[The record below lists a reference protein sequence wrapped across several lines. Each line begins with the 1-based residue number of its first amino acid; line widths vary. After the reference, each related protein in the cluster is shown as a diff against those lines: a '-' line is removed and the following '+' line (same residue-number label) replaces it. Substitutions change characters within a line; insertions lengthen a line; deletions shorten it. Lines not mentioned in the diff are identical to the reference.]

1 MQTGYNH
8 RCIIRN
14 GISDIEILMQI
25 LSSVK
30 KALELLD
37 HFTVERP
44 ELSLAEISREVD
56 AHKSSVFRVL
66 TTLKAAG
73 FLEKDPLS
81 GKYRLGLKILDL
93 AGRVWGRYDIR
104 QIATPYMEE
113 LARETGEVIHLAVL
127 DGSDIV
133 YLEKK
138 GQGQGQVLTVATRLG
153 GRNPAYASSMGK
165 ILLADLSKS
174 ELKAIFGRGK
184 LEKLTPNTIDEIPKL
199 IEELARIREQG
210 FALDNEETF
219 PGIRC
224 VGAPIRDAGGKV
236 VAAVSV
242 TVPAQRMDDKRV
254 RELWRLVTNTAR
266 MISERVAA
274 SKMEA

>member
-1 MQTGYNH
+1 MQ
-8 RCIIRN
+8 
-14 GISDIEILMQI
+14 L

-37 HFTVERP
+37 HFTAERP

-66 TTLKAAG
+66 TTLEAAG
-73 FLEKDPLS
+73 FLEKDPQS

-93 AGRVWGRYDIR
+93 AGRVWGRHDIR

-113 LARETGEVIHLAVL
+113 LARDTGEIIHLAVL
-127 DGSDIV
+127 DGADIV

-138 GQGQGQVLTVATRLG
+138 GQGQVLTVATRVG

-165 ILLADLSKS
+165 ILLADLSES
-174 ELKAIFGRGK
+174 ELKAVLGRTK
-184 LEKLTPNTIDEIPKL
+184 LEKLTPNTITEMPRL
-199 IEELARIREQG
+199 LEELGRIREQG

-224 VGAPIRDAGGKV
+224 VGAPIRGAGGRV
-236 VAAVSV
+236 IAAVSV
-242 TVPAQRMDDKRV
+242 TVPLQRMSDERV
-254 RELWRLVTNTAR
+254 RELWRMVTNTAR
-266 MISERVAA
+266 MISERVSAEQNGG
-274 SKMEA
+274 MR

>member
-1 MQTGYNH
+1 
-8 RCIIRN
+8 
-14 GISDIEILMQI
+14 MQI

-138 GQGQGQVLTVATRLG
+138 GQGQVLTVATRLG

-165 ILLADLSKS
+165 ILLADLSES

-184 LEKLTPNTIDEIPKL
+184 LKKLTPNTIDEIPKL

-254 RELWRLVTNTAR
+254 RELWRLVTNTGR

>member
-1 MQTGYNH
+1 
-8 RCIIRN
+8 
-14 GISDIEILMQI
+14 MQI

-37 HFTVERP
+37 HFTTERP

-66 TTLKAAG
+66 TTLEAAG
-73 FLEKDPLS
+73 FLEKDPQS

-93 AGRVWGRYDIR
+93 AGRVWGRHDIR
-104 QIATPYMEE
+104 QIASPYMEE

-127 DGSDIV
+127 DGADIV

-138 GQGQGQVLTVATRLG
+138 GQGQILTVATQVG

-165 ILLADLSKS
+165 ILLADLSES
-174 ELKAIFGRGK
+174 ELRGIIGRGK
-184 LEKLTPNTIDEIPKL
+184 LKKLTPNTITEIPRL
-199 IEELARIREQG
+199 VEELNRIREQG

-224 VGAPIRDAGGKV
+224 VGAPVRDAGGKV
-236 VAAVSV
+236 IAAVSV
-242 TVPAQRMDDKRV
+242 TVPVQRMGDERV

-274 SKMEA
+274 EQNGGTR

>member
-1 MQTGYNH
+1 
-8 RCIIRN
+8 
-14 GISDIEILMQI
+14 MQI

-66 TTLKAAG
+66 TTLEAAG

-93 AGRVWGRYDIR
+93 AGRVWGRHDIR
-104 QIATPYMEE
+104 QIAAPFMEE
-113 LARETGEVIHLAVL
+113 LARQTEEVIHLAVL
-127 DGSDIV
+127 DGADIV

-138 GQGQGQVLTVATRLG
+138 GQGQILTVATRVG

-165 ILLADLSKS
+165 ILLADLSES
-174 ELKAIFGRGK
+174 ELKGILGQGK
-184 LEKLTPNTIDEIPKL
+184 LKKLTPNTIDEIPKL
-199 IEELARIREQG
+199 IKELASIRKQG

-224 VGAPIRDAGGKV
+224 VGAPIRDARGRV
-236 VAAVSV
+236 IAAVSA
-242 TVPAQRMDDKRV
+242 TVPAQRMDDKRI

-266 MISERVAA
+266 MISERVVAN
-274 SKMEA
+274 KMEA

>member
-1 MQTGYNH
+1 
-8 RCIIRN
+8 
-14 GISDIEILMQI
+14 MQI

-66 TTLKAAG
+66 TTLKASG
-73 FLEKDPLS
+73 FLEKDSLS

-93 AGRVWGRYDIR
+93 AGRVRGCHDIR
-104 QIATPYMEE
+104 QIAAPFMEE
-113 LARETGEVIHLAVL
+113 LARQTEEVIHLAVL
-127 DGSDIV
+127 DGADIV

-138 GQGQGQVLTVATRLG
+138 GQGQILTVATRVG

-165 ILLADLSKS
+165 ILLADLSES
-174 ELKAIFGRGK
+174 ELKGILGQGK
-184 LEKLTPNTIDEIPKL
+184 LKKLTPNTIDEIPKL
-199 IEELARIREQG
+199 IKELASIRKQG

-224 VGAPIRDAGGKV
+224 VGAPIRDARGRV
-236 VAAVSV
+236 IAAVSA
-242 TVPAQRMDDKRV
+242 TVPAQRMDDKRI

-266 MISERVAA
+266 MISERVVAN
-274 SKMEA
+274 KMEA

>member
-1 MQTGYNH
+1 MA
-8 RCIIRN
+8 I
-14 GISDIEILMQI
+14 QI

-37 HFTVERP
+37 HFTAERP

-66 TTLKAAG
+66 TTLQAAG
-73 FLEKDPLS
+73 FLEKDAQS

-104 QIATPYMEE
+104 QIAAPFMEE

-127 DGSDIV
+127 EGSDIV

-138 GQGQGQVLTVATRLG
+138 GQGQVLTVATRVG

-165 ILLADLSKS
+165 VLLADLPVS
-174 ELKAIFGRGK
+174 ELKAILGRGK
-184 LEKLTPNTIDEIPKL
+184 LKKLTANTITEMSRL
-199 IEELARIREQG
+199 LEELGRIRQQG

-236 VAAVSV
+236 IAAVSV
-242 TVPAQRMDDKRV
+242 TVPAQRMSDERV
-254 RELWRLVTNTAR
+254 RELWRLVTKSAR
-266 MISERVAA
+266 MISERVGA

>member
-1 MQTGYNH
+1 MQ
-8 RCIIRN
+8 
-14 GISDIEILMQI
+14 M

-37 HFTVERP
+37 HFTAERP

-66 TTLKAAG
+66 TTLEAVG
-73 FLEKDPLS
+73 FLEKDPQS

-93 AGRVWGRYDIR
+93 AGRVWGRHDIR
-104 QIATPYMEE
+104 QIASPYMEE

-138 GQGQGQVLTVATRLG
+138 GQGQILTVATRVG

-165 ILLADLSKS
+165 ILLADLSES
-174 ELKAIFGRGK
+174 ELKAILGRGK
-184 LEKLTPNTIDEIPKL
+184 LKKLTPNTITEMPRL
-199 IEELARIREQG
+199 IEELNRIRKQG

-224 VGAPIRDAGGKV
+224 VGAPVRDARGKV
-236 VAAVSV
+236 IAAVSV
-242 TVPAQRMDDKRV
+242 TVPVQRMDDERV

-266 MISERVAA
+266 MISERVA
-274 SKMEA
+274 KMEA

>member
-1 MQTGYNH
+1 
-8 RCIIRN
+8 
-14 GISDIEILMQI
+14 MQI

-44 ELSLAEISREVD
+44 ERSLAEISREVD

-66 TTLKAAG
+66 TTLEAAG
-73 FLEKDPLS
+73 FLEKDPQS

-93 AGRVWGRYDIR
+93 AGRVLGRYDIR
-104 QIATPYMEE
+104 QVAAPFMEE
-113 LARETGEVIHLAVL
+113 LARETEEVIHLAVL
-127 DGSDIV
+127 DGADIV

-138 GQGQGQVLTVATRLG
+138 GQGQILTVATRVG

-165 ILLADLSKS
+165 ILLADLSEP
-174 ELKAIFGRGK
+174 ELKAILGRGK
-184 LEKLTPNTIDEIPKL
+184 LKKLTPNTIDEITKL
-199 IEELARIREQG
+199 IEELAVIREQG

-224 VGAPIRDAGGKV
+224 VGAPIRNARGRV
-236 VAAVSV
+236 IAAVSV
-242 TVPAQRMDDKRV
+242 TVPAQRMDDKRI

-266 MISERVAA
+266 MISERVVA

>member
-1 MQTGYNH
+1 M
-8 RCIIRN
+8 
-14 GISDIEILMQI
+14 

-37 HFTVERP
+37 HFTPERP

-66 TTLKAAG
+66 TTLEAAG
-73 FLEKDPLS
+73 FLEKDRQS

-93 AGRVWGRYDIR
+93 AGRVWGRHDIR
-104 QIATPYMEE
+104 QIASPYMEE

-127 DGSDIV
+127 DGADIV

-138 GQGQGQVLTVATRLG
+138 GQGQVLTVATRVG

-165 ILLADLSKS
+165 ILLADLPES
-174 ELKAIFGRGK
+174 ELKRVLGPGK
-184 LEKLTPNTIDEIPKL
+184 LKKLTPNTITEMPRL
-199 IEELARIREQG
+199 MEELGRIREQG

-224 VGAPIRDAGGKV
+224 VGAPIRDSGGRV
-236 VAAVSV
+236 IAAVSV
-242 TVPAQRMDDKRV
+242 TVPLQRMSDERV

-274 SKMEA
+274 EQNGGTR

>member
-1 MQTGYNH
+1 M
-8 RCIIRN
+8 
-14 GISDIEILMQI
+14 

-37 HFTVERP
+37 HFTAERH

-66 TTLKAAG
+66 TPLEAAG
-73 FLEKDPLS
+73 FLEKDPQS

-104 QIATPYMEE
+104 QIAAPFMEE

-138 GQGQGQVLTVATRLG
+138 GQGQVLTVATRVG

-165 ILLADLSKS
+165 ILLADLSEN
-174 ELKAIFGRGK
+174 ELKAILGRGK
-184 LEKLTPNTIDEIPKL
+184 LKKLTPKTIDEIPKL
-199 IEELARIREQG
+199 IEELAKVREQG

-224 VGAPIRDAGGKV
+224 VGAPVRDGTEKV
-236 VAAVSV
+236 IAAVSA
-242 TVPAQRMDDKRV
+242 TVPTQRMDDKRI

-266 MISERVAA
+266 MISERVV
-274 SKMEA
+274 KMEV

>member
-1 MQTGYNH
+1 M
-8 RCIIRN
+8 
-14 GISDIEILMQI
+14 

-37 HFTVERP
+37 HFTAERP

-93 AGRVWGRYDIR
+93 AGRVWGRHDIR

-113 LARETGEVIHLAVL
+113 LARETSEIIHLAVL
-127 DGSDIV
+127 DGSDLV

-138 GQGQGQVLTVATRLG
+138 GQGQVLTVATRVG

-165 ILLADLSKS
+165 ILLADLSES
-174 ELKAIFGRGK
+174 ELKAILGRGK
-184 LEKLTPNTIDEIPKL
+184 LKKLTPNTIDEIPKL

-210 FALDNEETF
+210 FAVDNEETF
-219 PGIRC
+219 QGIRC

-274 SKMEA
+274 SKTEA

>member
-138 GQGQGQVLTVATRLG
+138 GQGQVLTVATRLG

>member
-1 MQTGYNH
+1 
-8 RCIIRN
+8 
-14 GISDIEILMQI
+14 MQI

-44 ELSLAEISREVD
+44 ERSLAEISREVD

-66 TTLKAAG
+66 TTLEAAG
-73 FLEKDPLS
+73 FLEKDPQS

-93 AGRVWGRYDIR
+93 AGRVLGRYDIR
-104 QIATPYMEE
+104 QVAAPFMEE
-113 LARETGEVIHLAVL
+113 LARETEEVIHLAVL
-127 DGSDIV
+127 DGADIV

-138 GQGQGQVLTVATRLG
+138 GQGQILTVATRVG

-165 ILLADLSKS
+165 ILLADLSEP
-174 ELKAIFGRGK
+174 ELKAILGRGK
-184 LEKLTPNTIDEIPKL
+184 LKKLTPNTIDEITKL
-199 IEELARIREQG
+199 IDELAVIREQG

-224 VGAPIRDAGGKV
+224 VVAPIRNARGRV
-236 VAAVSV
+236 IAAVSV
-242 TVPAQRMDDKRV
+242 TVPSQRMDDKRI

-266 MISERVAA
+266 MISERVVA

>member
-1 MQTGYNH
+1 
-8 RCIIRN
+8 
-14 GISDIEILMQI
+14 MQI

-66 TTLKAAG
+66 TTLEAAG

-104 QIATPYMEE
+104 QISAPFMEE
-113 LARETGEVIHLAVL
+113 LARQTEEVIHLAVL
-127 DGSDIV
+127 DGADIV

-138 GQGQGQVLTVATRLG
+138 GQGQILTVATRVG

-165 ILLADLSKS
+165 ILLADLSES
-174 ELKAIFGRGK
+174 ELKGILGQGK
-184 LEKLTPNTIDEIPKL
+184 LKKLTPNTIDEIPKL
-199 IEELARIREQG
+199 IKELASIRKQG

-224 VGAPIRDAGGKV
+224 VGAPIRDARGRV
-236 VAAVSV
+236 IAAVSA
-242 TVPAQRMDDKRV
+242 TVPAQRMDDKRI

-266 MISERVAA
+266 MISERVVAN
-274 SKMEA
+274 KMEA

>member
-1 MQTGYNH
+1 M
-8 RCIIRN
+8 
-14 GISDIEILMQI
+14 

-66 TTLKAAG
+66 TTLEAAG
-73 FLEKDPLS
+73 FLEKDPQS

-93 AGRVWGRYDIR
+93 AGRVWGRHDIR
-104 QIATPYMEE
+104 QIAAPHMEE

-127 DGSDIV
+127 DGADIV

-138 GQGQGQVLTVATRLG
+138 GQGQILTVATRVG

-165 ILLADLSKS
+165 ILLADLSEG
-174 ELKAIFGRGK
+174 ELKAILGRGK
-184 LEKLTPNTIDEIPKL
+184 LKKLTPNTITEMPKL
-199 IEELARIREQG
+199 VEELKRIREQG

-224 VGAPIRDAGGKV
+224 VGAPIRDAGGRV
-236 VAAVSV
+236 IAALSV
-242 TVPAQRMDDKRV
+242 TVPMQRMGDERV

-266 MISERVAA
+266 VVSERVAA
-274 SKMEA
+274 EQEGGLR

>member
-1 MQTGYNH
+1 MQ
-8 RCIIRN
+8 
-14 GISDIEILMQI
+14 M

-37 HFTVERP
+37 HFTAERP

-66 TTLKAAG
+66 TTLEAAG
-73 FLEKDPLS
+73 FLEKDRRS

-93 AGRVWGRYDIR
+93 AGRVWGLHDIR
-104 QIATPYMEE
+104 QIASPYMEE

-127 DGSDIV
+127 DGVDIV

-138 GQGQGQVLTVATRLG
+138 GQGQVLTVATRVG

-165 ILLADLSKS
+165 ILLSDLPES
-174 ELKAIFGRGK
+174 ELKAVLGRIK
-184 LEKLTPNTIDEIPKL
+184 LKKLTSNTITEIPRL
-199 IEELARIREQG
+199 MEELARIREQG

-236 VAAVSV
+236 VAAVSI
-242 TVPAQRMDDKRV
+242 TVPVQRMSDERV

-274 SKMEA
+274 EQKEA

>member
-1 MQTGYNH
+1 
-8 RCIIRN
+8 
-14 GISDIEILMQI
+14 MQI

-37 HFTVERP
+37 RFTVERP

-66 TTLKAAG
+66 TTLEAAG
-73 FLEKDPLS
+73 FLEKDSQS
-81 GKYRLGLKILDL
+81 GKYRLGLRILDL
-93 AGRVWGRYDIR
+93 AGRVLGRYDIR
-104 QIATPYMEE
+104 QIAAPFMEE

-127 DGSDIV
+127 DGADIV

-138 GQGQGQVLTVATRLG
+138 GQGQVLTVATRVG

-165 ILLADLSKS
+165 ILLADLSEH
-174 ELKAIFGRGK
+174 ELKAILGRGK
-184 LEKLTPNTIDEIPKL
+184 LKKLTPNTIDQISKL
-199 IEELARIREQG
+199 TEELAKIREQG

-219 PGIRC
+219 PGVRC
-224 VGAPIRDAGGKV
+224 VGAPIRDARGRV
-236 VAAVSV
+236 IAAVSV
-242 TVPAQRMDDKRV
+242 TVPTQRMDDKRIG
-254 RELWRLVTNTAR
+254 ELWRLVANTAR

-274 SKMEA
+274 SKMEV

>member
-1 MQTGYNH
+1 M
-8 RCIIRN
+8 
-14 GISDIEILMQI
+14 

-37 HFTVERP
+37 HFTAERP
-44 ELSLAEISREVD
+44 EISLAEISREVD

-66 TTLKAAG
+66 TTLEAAG
-73 FLEKDPLS
+73 FLEKDPQS

-93 AGRVWGRYDIR
+93 AGRVWGRHDIR
-104 QIATPYMEE
+104 QIATPFMEE

-138 GQGQGQVLTVATRLG
+138 GQGQVLTVATRVG

-165 ILLADLSKS
+165 ILLADLSEN
-174 ELKAIFGRGK
+174 ELNAILGRGK
-184 LEKLTPNTIDEIPKL
+184 LKKLTPNTIDEIPKL
-199 IEELARIREQG
+199 IEELAKIREQG

-224 VGAPIRDAGGKV
+224 VGAPVRDGRGRV
-236 VAAVSV
+236 IAAVSA
-242 TVPAQRMDDKRV
+242 TVPAQRMDDKRI

-274 SKMEA
+274 SKMEV

>member
-1 MQTGYNH
+1 M
-8 RCIIRN
+8 
-14 GISDIEILMQI
+14 

-37 HFTVERP
+37 HFTAERP

-93 AGRVWGRYDIR
+93 AGRVWGRHDIR

-127 DGSDIV
+127 DGSDLV

-138 GQGQGQVLTVATRLG
+138 GQGQVLTVATRVG

-165 ILLADLSKS
+165 ILLADLSES
-174 ELKAIFGRGK
+174 ELKAILGRGK
-184 LEKLTPNTIDEIPKL
+184 LKKLTPNTIDEIPKL

-210 FALDNEETF
+210 FAVDNEETF
-219 PGIRC
+219 QGIRC

-274 SKMEA
+274 SKTEA

>member
-1 MQTGYNH
+1 
-8 RCIIRN
+8 
-14 GISDIEILMQI
+14 MQI

-37 HFTVERP
+37 HFSVDRP

-66 TTLKAAG
+66 TTLEAVG
-73 FLEKDPLS
+73 FLEKDNQS

-93 AGRVWGRYDIR
+93 AGRVSGRSDIR
-104 QIATPYMEE
+104 QIAAPFMEE
-113 LARETGEVIHLAVL
+113 LARETGEVVHLAVL

-138 GQGQGQVLTVATRLG
+138 GQGQILTVATRIG

-165 ILLADLSKS
+165 ILLADLP
-174 ELKAIFGRGK
+174 EEQIRTILGRGK
-184 LEKLTPNTIDEIPKL
+184 LEKLTPNTITEIPRL
-199 IEELARIREQG
+199 MEELKRIREQG

-224 VGAPIRDAGGKV
+224 VGAPIRDAAGKV
-236 VAAVSV
+236 IAAVSV
-242 TVPAQRMDDKRV
+242 TVPVQRMNDERV

-266 MISERVAA
+266 MTSERVAA

>member
-1 MQTGYNH
+1 
-8 RCIIRN
+8 
-14 GISDIEILMQI
+14 MQI

-44 ELSLAEISREVD
+44 ELGLAEISREVD

-66 TTLKAAG
+66 TTLKASG
-73 FLEKDPLS
+73 FLEKDSLS

-93 AGRVWGRYDIR
+93 AGRVWGCHDIR
-104 QIATPYMEE
+104 QIAAPFMEE
-113 LARETGEVIHLAVL
+113 LARQTEEVIHLAVL
-127 DGSDIV
+127 DGADIV

-138 GQGQGQVLTVATRLG
+138 GQGQILTVATRVG

-165 ILLADLSKS
+165 ILLADLSES
-174 ELKAIFGRGK
+174 ELKAILGQGK
-184 LEKLTPNTIDEIPKL
+184 LKKLTPNTIDEIPKL
-199 IEELARIREQG
+199 IKELASIRKQG

-224 VGAPIRDAGGKV
+224 VGAPIRDARGRV
-236 VAAVSV
+236 IAAVSA
-242 TVPAQRMDDKRV
+242 TVPAQRMDDKRI

-266 MISERVAA
+266 MISERVVAN
-274 SKMEA
+274 KMEA

>member
-1 MQTGYNH
+1 M
-8 RCIIRN
+8 
-14 GISDIEILMQI
+14 

-30 KALELLD
+30 RALELLD

-66 TTLKAAG
+66 STLEATG
-73 FLEKDPLS
+73 FLEKDALS

-93 AGRVWGRYDIR
+93 AGRVWGGSDIR
-104 QIATPYMEE
+104 QTAAPFMEE
-113 LARETGEVIHLAVL
+113 LARDTGEVVHLAVL

-138 GQGQGQVLTVATRLG
+138 GQGQILTVATRIG

-165 ILLADLSKS
+165 VLLADLPNGQIK
-174 ELKAIFGRGK
+174 ELLGRGK
-184 LEKLTPNTIDEIPKL
+184 LKKLTPNTITDIPKL
-199 IEELARIREQG
+199 EDELKRIREQG

-224 VGAPIRDAGGKV
+224 VGAPIRDAGEKV
-236 VAAVSV
+236 IAAVSV
-242 TVPAQRMDDKRV
+242 TVPVQRMNDERV
-254 RELWRLVTNTAR
+254 RELWRMVTSTAR
-266 MISERVAA
+266 LISERVAA
-274 SKMEA
+274 GRMEA

>member
-1 MQTGYNH
+1 MQ
-8 RCIIRN
+8 
-14 GISDIEILMQI
+14 M

-37 HFTVERP
+37 HFTAERP

-66 TTLKAAG
+66 TTLEAAG
-73 FLEKDPLS
+73 FLEKDPQS

-93 AGRVWGRYDIR
+93 AGRVWGRHDIR

-127 DGSDIV
+127 DGADIV

-138 GQGQGQVLTVATRLG
+138 GQGQILTVATRVG

-165 ILLADLSKS
+165 ILLADLSES
-174 ELKAIFGRGK
+174 ELKAVLGRGK
-184 LEKLTPNTIDEIPKL
+184 LQKLTPNTITEMPRL
-199 IEELARIREQG
+199 TEELNRIREQG

-236 VAAVSV
+236 IAAVSV
-242 TVPAQRMDDKRV
+242 TVPAQRMNDERV
-254 RELWRLVTNTAR
+254 RELWRLVTGTAR

>member
-1 MQTGYNH
+1 MQ
-8 RCIIRN
+8 
-14 GISDIEILMQI
+14 M

-37 HFTVERP
+37 HFTTERP

-66 TTLKAAG
+66 STLEAAG
-73 FLEKDPLS
+73 FLEKDLRS

-93 AGRVWGRYDIR
+93 AGRVWGLHDIR
-104 QIATPYMEE
+104 QIASPFMEE

-127 DGSDIV
+127 DAADIV

-138 GQGQGQVLTVATRLG
+138 GQGQILTVATRVG

-165 ILLADLSKS
+165 VLLADLPDS
-174 ELKAIFGRGK
+174 ELKAALGRGK
-184 LEKLTPNTIDEIPKL
+184 LKKLTPNTIVEMPRL
-199 IEELARIREQG
+199 LEELARIREQG

-224 VGAPIRDAGGKV
+224 VGAPIRDAAGRV
-236 VAAVSV
+236 IAAVSA
-242 TVPAQRMDDKRV
+242 TVPAQRMSDERV
-254 RELWRLVTNTAR
+254 RELWRAVTNTAR
-266 MISERVAA
+266 MISERVGA
-274 SKMEA
+274 EQEGGLR

>member
-1 MQTGYNH
+1 
-8 RCIIRN
+8 
-14 GISDIEILMQI
+14 MQI

-66 TTLKAAG
+66 TTLKASG
-73 FLEKDPLS
+73 FLEKDSLS

-93 AGRVWGRYDIR
+93 AGRVWGCHDIR
-104 QIATPYMEE
+104 QIAAPFMEE
-113 LARETGEVIHLAVL
+113 LARQTEEVIHLAVL
-127 DGSDIV
+127 DGADIV

-138 GQGQGQVLTVATRLG
+138 GQGQILTVATRVG

-165 ILLADLSKS
+165 ILLADLSES
-174 ELKAIFGRGK
+174 ELKGILGQGK
-184 LEKLTPNTIDEIPKL
+184 LKKLTPNTIDEIPKL
-199 IEELARIREQG
+199 IKELASIRKQG

-224 VGAPIRDAGGKV
+224 VGAPIRDARGRV
-236 VAAVSV
+236 IAAVSA
-242 TVPAQRMDDKRV
+242 TVPAQRMDDKRI

-266 MISERVAA
+266 MISERVVAN
-274 SKMEA
+274 KMEA

>member
-1 MQTGYNH
+1 
-8 RCIIRN
+8 
-14 GISDIEILMQI
+14 MQI

-44 ELSLAEISREVD
+44 ELGLAEISREVD

-66 TTLKAAG
+66 TTLNAAG
-73 FLEKDPLS
+73 FLEKDSLS

-104 QIATPYMEE
+104 QISAPFMEE
-113 LARETGEVIHLAVL
+113 LARQTEEVIHLAVL
-127 DGSDIV
+127 DGADIV

-138 GQGQGQVLTVATRLG
+138 GQGQILTVATRVG

-165 ILLADLSKS
+165 ILLADLSES
-174 ELKAIFGRGK
+174 ELKGILGQGK
-184 LEKLTPNTIDEIPKL
+184 LKKLTPNTIDEIPKL
-199 IEELARIREQG
+199 IKELASIRKQG

-224 VGAPIRDAGGKV
+224 VGAPIRDARGRV
-236 VAAVSV
+236 IAAVSA
-242 TVPAQRMDDKRV
+242 TVPAQRMDDKRI

-266 MISERVAA
+266 MISERVVAN
-274 SKMEA
+274 KMEA

>member
-1 MQTGYNH
+1 
-8 RCIIRN
+8 
-14 GISDIEILMQI
+14 MQI

-138 GQGQGQVLTVATRLG
+138 GQGQVLTVATRLG

-184 LEKLTPNTIDEIPKL
+184 LKKLTPNTIDEIPKL

>member
-1 MQTGYNH
+1 MQ
-8 RCIIRN
+8 
-14 GISDIEILMQI
+14 L

-37 HFTVERP
+37 HFTAERP

-66 TTLKAAG
+66 TTLEAG
-73 FLEKDPLS
+73 GFVEKDPLS

-93 AGRVWGRYDIR
+93 AGRVWGRNDIR
-104 QIATPYMEE
+104 QIASPYMEQ

-138 GQGQGQVLTVATRLG
+138 GHGQVLTVATRVG

-165 ILLADLSKS
+165 ILLADLSPR
-174 ELKAIFGRGK
+174 ELKATLGRGK
-184 LEKLTPNTIDEIPKL
+184 LKRLTPNTITEMPRL
-199 IEELARIREQG
+199 MEELSRIREQG

-219 PGIRC
+219 VGIRC
-224 VGAPIRDAGGKV
+224 VGAPIRDSAGKV
-236 VAAVSV
+236 IAAVSV
-242 TVPAQRMDDKRV
+242 TVPAQRMGDERV
-254 RELWRLVTNTAR
+254 RELWRLVTGTAR
-266 MISERVAA
+266 MISQRVAA
-274 SKMEA
+274 DKMEA

>member
-1 MQTGYNH
+1 
-8 RCIIRN
+8 
-14 GISDIEILMQI
+14 MQI

-44 ELSLAEISREVD
+44 ELGLAEISREVD

-66 TTLKAAG
+66 TTLKASG
-73 FLEKDPLS
+73 FLEKDSLS

-93 AGRVWGRYDIR
+93 AGRVWGRHDIR
-104 QIATPYMEE
+104 QIAAPFMEE
-113 LARETGEVIHLAVL
+113 LARQTEEVIHLAVL
-127 DGSDIV
+127 DGADIV

-138 GQGQGQVLTVATRLG
+138 GQGQILTVATRVG

-165 ILLADLSKS
+165 ILLADLSES
-174 ELKAIFGRGK
+174 ELKGILGQGK
-184 LEKLTPNTIDEIPKL
+184 LKKLTPNTIDEIPKL
-199 IEELARIREQG
+199 IKELASIRKQG

-224 VGAPIRDAGGKV
+224 VGAPIRDARGRV
-236 VAAVSV
+236 IAAVSA
-242 TVPAQRMDDKRV
+242 TVPAQRMDDKRI

-266 MISERVAA
+266 MISERVVAN
-274 SKMEA
+274 KMEA